1 MSQTESLADKAV
13 YTIAAVRLMCEG
25 VSNDH
30 PERHTLRAIKHS
42 AETILE
48 TALRQ
53 ARELTFLAEHLSRDM
68 RRWEAEAA
76 QAKKED

>member
-13 YTIAAVRLMCEG
+13 DTIAAVRLMCEG

-30 PERHTLRAIKHS
+30 PERYAIRALKHS
-42 AETILE
+42 AEAILE

-53 ARELTFLAEHLSRDM
+53 ARELTFLAENLSRDM
-68 RRWEAEAA
+68 RRWETEAA